1 MTEVL
6 SRLAGGHDLSRAEAQ
21 ELFGRIARGHVG
33 AELLGNILTALA
45 AKGETAEEIAGAAA
59 AMRGSAVAVRCPAGA
74 IDTCGTGGDGI
85 STFNVS
91 TAAAIIAAAAGAVVA
106 KHGNRTNTR
115 ASGSADVLAVLGVNI
130 EAEVAVVERCL
141 AEAGIGFLFAPKL
154 HPAMRHAGAVR
165 QRLGTQTIFNY
176 LGPLINPAGVRR
188 QVVGV
193 SRPGLTETFSRVL
206 IGLNAE
212 HAWVVHGS
220 DGLCDLTIT
229 GPSAVCEVKDGQAR
243 AFHVRPQDAG
253 LKTASLDALR
263 VDSPQSSAE
272 VIRGVLDGRAGP
284 PRDHALL
291 NAAAALVVAGAV
303 EDLAAGVDAAA
314 RAVDDGRARGKLD
327 ELVRCSNERA

>member
-272 VIRGVLDGRAGP
+272 VIRGVLDGRPGP